1 MKLLFRAIAVLA
13 IVAMVATGCMTNG
26 PIDPGAPAPAPID
39 WTPLVRA
46 VDDAVNQYV
55 AAKFPE
61 PTPEQSLGLA
71 LKAIALEAAI
81 IAMQRAG
88 APPSIIAE
96 QRAKADAVYGPAK
109 DEVKD
114 IVEAAPALEAPPQ

>member
-1 MKLLFRAIAVLA
+1 MKLLFRFTAMLM
-13 IVAMVATGCMTNG
+13 IVAMSVAGCQTV
-26 PIDPGAPAPAPID
+26 PPDPNAPPPAPVD

-55 AAKFPE
+55 AAKFPM

-88 APPSIIAE
+88 APPAVISE
-96 QRAKADAVYGPAK
+96 QRAKADAVYGPAA
-109 DEVKD
+109 DEVSG
-114 IVEAAPALEAPPQ
+114 IVEALPALEPASP